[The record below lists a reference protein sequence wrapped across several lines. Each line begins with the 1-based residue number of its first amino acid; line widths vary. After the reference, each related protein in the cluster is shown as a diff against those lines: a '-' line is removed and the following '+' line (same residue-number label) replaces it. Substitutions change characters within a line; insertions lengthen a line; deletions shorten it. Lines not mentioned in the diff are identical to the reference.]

1 MKVTATDGSGNTS
14 ELTNVFVSSN
24 EKDSGKD
31 NSKDNSKDN
40 KSNNQGNN
48 RVKNQFL
55 KLNLRRERL
64 IAISLLLG
72 AV

>member
-24 EKDSGKD
+24 EKDSG
-31 NSKDNSKDN
+31 KDNSKDN